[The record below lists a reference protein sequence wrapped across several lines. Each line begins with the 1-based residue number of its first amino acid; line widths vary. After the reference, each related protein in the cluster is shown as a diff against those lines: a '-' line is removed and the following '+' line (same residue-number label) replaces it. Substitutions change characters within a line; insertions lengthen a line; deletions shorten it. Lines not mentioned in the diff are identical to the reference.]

1 MALWAVC
8 RSGDVLGGDVI
19 RKDDAMKRMADWEN
33 PDYQITVEEWR
44 DALFWLSM
52 GRAHDFMG
60 SLSYRQLQD
69 KAMVR
74 DGVKAIVEDINEK
87 RFKGLVPP
95 EVTGS
100 IRGSLTSYLRTDYM
114 TARLN
119 EEKKLERMRDAARLR
134 KKGYDVRTIADALDV
149 TEATVRKYLKSI
161 DDEGIF
167 E

>member
-1 MALWAVC
+1 MA
-8 RSGDVLGGDVI
+8 G
-19 RKDDAMKRMADWEN
+19 WEN

-74 DGVKAIVEDINEK
+74 GGVKAIVEDINEK